1 MSWSWSGRS
10 AAFFPVYSASTA
22 ASAEARAV
30 PALLHRPPIAF
41 LSLGRT
47 SCRKIDS
54 HLHLNSLAWC
64 HATGKHPAGH
74 HRPAF
79 TPATTR
85 PAIPRA
91 PPRVMF
97 RSVVALCGCQSRGLA
112 PVIFLD
118 REGAGL
124 LSDRNSPL
132 FTIPIRRV
140 MGTLLVPEDDPII
153 GGACAR

>member
-1 MSWSWSGRS
+1 MLRIW
-10 AAFFPVYSASTA
+10 AAMPSSTVA
-22 ASAEARAV
+22 IRVALQKGTQAR
-30 PALLHRPPIAF
+30 
-41 LSLGRT
+41 
-47 SCRKIDS
+47 
-54 HLHLNSLAWC
+54 
-64 HATGKHPAGH
+64 AGH